1 MNLLDFAVTPLWL
14 VWDAVCDL
22 AAEDGVHLAESELIG
37 LAPQASFEAIAD
49 HAGLTD
55 GPIDARLAVAADY
68 IHLRDYSPMQQILE
82 RRLEAA
88 RESSGPTADA
98 RPGT

>member
-1 MNLLDFAVTPLWL
+1 
-14 VWDAVCDL
+14 
-22 AAEDGVHLAESELIG
+22 
-37 LAPQASFEAIAD
+37 
-49 HAGLTD
+49 
-55 GPIDARLAVAADY
+55 
-68 IHLRDYSPMQQILE
+68 MQQILE